1 MKRLFIKATMIC
13 MIALSPLLLRAE
25 TIVHNF
31 QNLVNASQISFSGSN
46 KIGTTDLVTY
56 TCSGGTAQF
65 TANSTSGS
73 KIAAFLT
80 NNNNAQMVITPA
92 ISDLDSLRISYRPLE
107 DRTILVAI
115 SDDGGSSWTNVSV
128 DAPINGVRQV
138 KLPAKGDYCVRIK
151 RSGDDFCITEI
162 KYITA
167 PCHCLKVVEEE

>member
-1 MKRLFIKATMIC
+1 

-31 QNLVNASQISFSGSN
+31 QDMSAASQISFTGN
-46 KIGTTDLVTY
+46 TVGTTDLVTY
-56 TCSGGTAQF
+56 TCSGGTARF
-65 TANSTSGS
+65 FSNSDSGN
-73 KIAAFLT
+73 KMAVFMT
-80 NNNNAQMVITPA
+80 GNNNAKVVITPA

-115 SDDGGSSWTNVSV
+115 SSDGGSTWTNVSV
-128 DAPINGVRQV
+128 DTPINGVRQV
-138 KLPAKGDYCVRIK
+138 KLPTTGDYCVRIK

-167 PCHCLKVVEEE
+167 PCNCLKVVDE

>member
-1 MKRLFIKATMIC
+1 

-31 QNLVNASQISFSGSN
+31 QDMSAASQISFTGN
-46 KIGTTDLVTY
+46 TVGTTDLVTY
-56 TCSGGTAQF
+56 TCSGGAALFSAHATKTGGKMAIFIENSGAQVV
-65 TANSTSGS
+65 T
-73 KIAAFLT
+73 
-80 NNNNAQMVITPA
+80 TPA

-151 RSGDDFCITEI
+151 RDKKDFYIMEI

-167 PCHCLKVVEEE
+167 PCHCLKVVDE